1 VSLLDVLPLA
11 VVMVSGPQILSAFF
25 LATSD
30 DWRANS
36 AAYVLGAGLSIGL
49 VVGVAYLLGDR
60 LETGNGGAL
69 LGATGRQILLVA
81 VLVFLLYAA
90 IETYRKRTVSE
101 PPQWMGKLSTATPG
115 LSFRLGFLLLGFFPT
130 DVVTSVAVGTYLA
143 ATGAP
148 VTDAAGF
155 VFLTLFVLAIPVLGV
170 LALGERAEAV
180 LPAIREWM
188 DEHSWL
194 VSEAVIILF
203 VVLTL
208 RNLLG

>member
-1 VSLLDVLPLA
+1 
-11 VVMVSGPQILSAFF
+11 
-25 LATSD
+25 
-30 DWRANS
+30 
-36 AAYVLGAGLSIGL
+36 
-49 VVGVAYLLGDR
+49 
-60 LETGNGGAL
+60 
-69 LGATGRQILLVA
+69 
-81 VLVFLLYAA
+81 
-90 IETYRKRTVSE
+90 
-101 PPQWMGKLSTATPG
+101 
-115 LSFRLGFLLLGFFPT
+115 LGFFPT

-155 VFLTLFVLAIPVLGV
+155 VFLTLLVLAVPVLGV

-188 DEHSWL
+188 DEHSWV